1 MKKKKLVIVES
12 PTKAK
17 TISRFLKKGY
27 IVESC
32 MGHIRDL
39 PESAKDIPEK
49 YKKKS
54 WSNLGVNTDEDF
66 QPIYCVPKS
75 KSKVVQHLKSKLN
88 QAEELLLATDEDR
101 EGESISWHLKE
112 LLKPKIP
119 VKRMVFHEITQE
131 AIQTALKNVRQI
143 DPKLVKAQEARR
155 ILDRLVGYTISPL
168 LWKKVTRGLSAGRVQ
183 SMAVKLISE
192 RELERMDFIR
202 VQYWSLEGEFLAKK
216 QKFQGT
222 LQSLKLQKTAKG
234 KDFDNK
240 GRLTNKKLLHLKE
253 AAAKKLKTALNNK
266 DFIVKA
272 VETKPLS
279 RSPKPPFITSTLQQA
294 ANRSLNFST
303 RQTMSTAQK
312 LYEKG
317 FITYMR
323 TDSTTLSSEALK
335 DIRNIILK
343 AYGKNHLPEKPRFY
357 KTKRAQEAHEA
368 IRPAGHI
375 RSPENT
381 SLSGAEY
388 KLYQL
393 IWKRAIASQMKNCQ
407 QEQTTITL
415 SCKDTLWSA
424 SGTTIIFP
432 GFYKVWQEEEKQT
445 SLLPKL
451 KAGDKVQCK
460 KIEALEHETQPPARY
475 NEASLIQKLEQEG
488 IGRPSTYSPII
499 STIQDRGYVKKVN
512 KALAPTW
519 IALAVTELL
528 SSYFPDYVN
537 LKFTSR
543 MEDTLDEIANGKMDS
558 KKYLTKIYKG
568 KNGLKNQVDTKEKQI
583 DSKESRTLSIKPFGA
598 NISFHVGRYGAYVM
612 QKAGK
617 KELKATLPDDV
628 FPADLTKEQ
637 LKTLLTPKKQEKQV
651 LGTHPDTKDKIF
663 LKTGRYGPY
672 LELEKEEKRASIPP
686 FLAVE
691 DMSLKQALHLL
702 ELPKTLGQHSDT
714 KKDIK
719 KSIGRYGPYI
729 VHEGDFRSLPGDE
742 SFFSVGLKQALKIL
756 SEPKKKFG
764 RQAIKEIP
772 YNKEVIKVF
781 SGRYGPYLKFQNK
794 NITIPKKYSAGALT
808 LRQALDILKEK
819 LALSSNKKPS
829 SKRDSVRKASAKKAS
844 FQKTNLKQVKKKK
857 KRARKS

>member
-1 MKKKKLVIVES
+1 
-12 PTKAK
+12 
-17 TISRFLKKGY
+17 
-27 IVESC
+27 
-32 MGHIRDL
+32 
-39 PESAKDIPEK
+39 
-49 YKKKS
+49 
-54 WSNLGVNTDEDF
+54 
-66 QPIYCVPKS
+66 
-75 KSKVVQHLKSKLN
+75 
-88 QAEELLLATDEDR
+88 
-101 EGESISWHLKE
+101 
-112 LLKPKIP
+112 
-119 VKRMVFHEITQE
+119 
-131 AIQTALKNVRQI
+131 
-143 DPKLVKAQEARR
+143 
-155 ILDRLVGYTISPL
+155 
-168 LWKKVTRGLSAGRVQ
+168 
-183 SMAVKLISE
+183 
-192 RELERMDFIR
+192 
-202 VQYWSLEGEFLAKK
+202 
-216 QKFQGT
+216 
-222 LQSLKLQKTAKG
+222 
-234 KDFDNK
+234 
-240 GRLTNKKLLHLKE
+240 
-253 AAAKKLKTALNNK
+253 
-266 DFIVKA
+266 
-272 VETKPLS
+272 
-279 RSPKPPFITSTLQQA
+279 
-294 ANRSLNFST
+294 
-303 RQTMSTAQK
+303 
-312 LYEKG
+312 
-317 FITYMR
+317 MR

-357 KTKRAQEAHEA
+357 KTKTKRAQEAHEA

-381 SLSGAEY
+381 GLSGAEY

-460 KIEALEHETQPPARY
+460 KIEALKHETQPPARY

-612 QKAGK
+612 QKTGK

-651 LGTHPDTKDKIF
+651 LGTHPETKDKIL

-686 FLAVE
+686 FLAVG

-702 ELPKTLGQHSDT
+702 ELPKTLGQYPDT

-729 VHEGDFRSLPGDE
+729 VHDGDFRSLPGNE
-742 SFFSVGLKQALKIL
+742 SFFSVDLKQALKIL

-764 RQAIKEIP
+764 SQAIKEIP

-808 LRQALDILKEK
+808 LQQALDILKEK
-819 LALSSNKKPS
+819 LALSSEKKPS
-829 SKRDSVRKASAKKAS
+829 SKRASVRKAS
-844 FQKTNLKQVKKKK
+844 VKKVSPQPDFRILKHK
-857 KRARKS
+857 NK